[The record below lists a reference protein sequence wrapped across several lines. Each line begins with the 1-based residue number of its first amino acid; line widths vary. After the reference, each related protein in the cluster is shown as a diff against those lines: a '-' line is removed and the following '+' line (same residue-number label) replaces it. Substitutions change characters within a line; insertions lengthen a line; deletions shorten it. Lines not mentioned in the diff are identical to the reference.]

1 MSRGVLDTIF
11 NWSSGVIQARAAGH
25 HRVAPDWLDRD
36 ALCWLALAPD
46 FWELRVGLRHG
57 VPPRALP
64 ARVNLGVG
72 HPPLPVKALP
82 GCAALAQSVPGLA
95 RTTSPFE
102 HGTATCLVR
111 DRLSPDRHYL
121 LTCGHVLAS
130 SRKARWNDPVE
141 INLAAPGGGSLRL
154 EGRLREWL
162 PAPGNEI
169 QPTNIDAGLVE
180 IDYAAVQRLREGAA
194 DWIPEAIDDR
204 MSMDCGRS
212 VVLKR
217 CTGDL
222 EGTITLLWSGEVE
235 LPDDTEGATYF
246 LSSAVGYTT
255 TDETVGGDS
264 GAPVWTTSDALLGM
278 HIGALDPE
286 VSSGANAVMGLVA
299 PVLDWY
305 SVKPFTRDDPATLDA
320 RPRAGN
326 SPRLPQPPAG
336 SLLRTPPAA
345 LSDEEIQIVAKT
357 LWGEARGEGKF
368 GMEAVASV
376 IVNRLRRKYRRC
388 DTAAEV
394 CLDPQQF
401 SCWNSGDPNRA
412 KMKALNNNSIDAEYR
427 LALQVAAQALGGGLP
442 DPTHGALHYV
452 ARTLRSRPNWLLGK
466 TPCLVMGN
474 HEFYNDV
481 A

>member
-1 MSRGVLDTIF
+1 
-11 NWSSGVIQARAAGH
+11 
-25 HRVAPDWLDRD
+25 
-36 ALCWLALAPD
+36 
-46 FWELRVGLRHG
+46 
-57 VPPRALP
+57 
-64 ARVNLGVG
+64 
-72 HPPLPVKALP
+72 
-82 GCAALAQSVPGLA
+82 
-95 RTTSPFE
+95 
-102 HGTATCLVR
+102 
-111 DRLSPDRHYL
+111 
-121 LTCGHVLAS
+121 
-130 SRKARWNDPVE
+130 
-141 INLAAPGGGSLRL
+141 
-154 EGRLREWL
+154 
-162 PAPGNEI
+162 
-169 QPTNIDAGLVE
+169 
-180 IDYAAVQRLREGAA
+180 
-194 DWIPEAIDDR
+194 
-204 MSMDCGRS
+204 
-212 VVLKR
+212 
-217 CTGDL
+217 
-222 EGTITLLWSGEVE
+222 
-235 LPDDTEGATYF
+235 
-246 LSSAVGYTT
+246 
-255 TDETVGGDS
+255 
-264 GAPVWTTSDALLGM
+264 
-278 HIGALDPE
+278 
-286 VSSGANAVMGLVA
+286 MGLVA